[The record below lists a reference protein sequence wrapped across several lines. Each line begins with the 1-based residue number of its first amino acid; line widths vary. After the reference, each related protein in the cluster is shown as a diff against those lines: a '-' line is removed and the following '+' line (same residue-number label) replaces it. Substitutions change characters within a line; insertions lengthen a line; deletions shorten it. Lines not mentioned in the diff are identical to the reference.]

1 MYFPDHWALALAC
14 PNVPVVIDYLL
25 ERIPPV
31 QNAYVQLMDHLTLE
45 NIKREDTFTR
55 FPEPDHAISFV
66 WALLNPAFDMHGV
79 RLQYEALYLGGMR
92 DAEDTSAFVPR
103 EPDNLLKLLE
113 LVPADYVAPPVQ
125 SPSFVDF
132 RPSTAIKPLK
142 QHMHYV
148 ADAPHYTFKMSKE
161 AIWLNK
167 ASVTFY
173 PQSTRG
179 PFKVAVTKPVVQRAD
194 FQFEHHVSIAWML
207 RQYHPMYLAMAREQL
222 WRPDCF
228 TENAVGGMPG
238 FRYVEGNSG
247 DLVIEWKHGQPNKEV
262 KCGAAP
268 GVSDA
273 GCVRDA
279 LAIAL
284 RVYAPQ
290 DEAVHAEIKT
300 WEAWVDWSHLP
311 KRVESLNQVSAFN
324 NVHNLMTLK
333 ENDNLKL
340 PVTRSGRSY
349 LFEAGFRSLLL
360 RPMAP
365 VNGWSQHCIPLTASA
380 AGVWSVHDPNEV
392 VLLDAIPGV
401 VSLEGRTFYGSVPG
415 EGAM

>member
-1 MYFPDHWALALAC
+1 
-14 PNVPVVIDYLL
+14 
-25 ERIPPV
+25 
-31 QNAYVQLMDHLTLE
+31 
-45 NIKREDTFTR
+45 
-55 FPEPDHAISFV
+55 
-66 WALLNPAFDMHGV
+66 
-79 RLQYEALYLGGMR
+79 
-92 DAEDTSAFVPR
+92 
-103 EPDNLLKLLE
+103 
-113 LVPADYVAPPVQ
+113 
-125 SPSFVDF
+125 
-132 RPSTAIKPLK
+132 
-142 QHMHYV
+142 
-148 ADAPHYTFKMSKE
+148 
-161 AIWLNK
+161 
-167 ASVTFY
+167 
-173 PQSTRG
+173 
-179 PFKVAVTKPVVQRAD
+179 
-194 FQFEHHVSIAWML
+194 ML

-228 TENAVGGMPG
+228 TENAAGGMPG
-238 FRYVEGNSG
+238 FKYVEGNSG

-300 WEAWVDWSHLP
+300 WEAWVYWSHLP

-324 NVHNLMTLK
+324 NVHSLMTLK
-333 ENDNLKL
+333 EKDNLKL
-340 PVTRSGRSY
+340 PVTRLGRSY

-401 VSLEGRTFYGSVPG
+401 ASLEGAYILRVRSRGGCHGHHYTGAGPPLKKVKGSRAQIPGAPTSKAAVDHLICTLVDRSFEAFAFESGLSRVESAGGMCRQFMDVWGASQKQAPVHLWLRIAKAHLSVPLQVVAYDPQKLVSSPAADG
-415 EGAM
+415 YFLVGCESKLVGSRVECIFLVRLAAHQVSLFCPVRMIFLKHGHAKTALGLKRSFVWAKQIVW